1 MKPGVQRSMGLFFLA
16 FLFTAASAYP
26 LAIVCYALLGATYR
40 LSGDVK
46 KALGVALWAA
56 VSALIILNSFV
67 VALALAAGA
76 AMGIILA
83 EAIERRWSYGWQLT
97 LAAGVG
103 YSAMAVPMLLTWSEA
118 RHDVTIFINARIA
131 EFEAMENVNTQWVE
145 IFRWYDL
152 HYENVAFGSSFGS
165 VLIVSAITLCLLE
178 RWQRDPE
185 TQARRK
191 PTGFQR
197 MRLPDWVVW
206 IAIAAALM
214 WFVDVYYR
222 PDPVLRA
229 ISWNTALALVGIYL
243 LNGVSILLFAM
254 TVFKASAFAGF
265 MVMSGVLLFGMWPVL
280 GIFGLFDTWYDFR
293 MRFRRIAMLRRVS
306 YRPDDHDI

>member
-16 FLFTAASAYP
+16 LLFMAASAYP

-56 VSALIILNSFV
+56 VSALIVVNSFM

-76 AMGIILA
+76 TMGIVLA

-97 LAAGVG
+97 LAAGAG
-103 YSAMAVPMLLTWSEA
+103 FAAMVVPMLLTWSKA

-131 EFEAMENVNTQWVE
+131 EFEAMENVNSQWIE

-152 HYENVAFGSSFGS
+152 HYENVVFGSTFAS
-165 VLIVSAITLCLLE
+165 VLILSAITISLLE

-185 TQARRK
+185 SRTRRK

-197 MRLPDWVVW
+197 MRVADWVVW
-206 IAIAAALM
+206 VAIAAALM
-214 WFVDVYYR
+214 WFVDVDFR
-222 PDPVLRA
+222 ESPVLRA
-229 ISWNTALALVGIYL
+229 VSWNTALALLGIYV
-243 LNGVSILLFAM
+243 LNGVSILFYAL
-254 TVFKASAFAGF
+254 TIFKASAFAGF
-265 MVMSGVLLFGMWPVL
+265 MVMTGIMLFGMWPVL
-280 GIFGLFDTWYDFR
+280 GILGLFDTWYDFR
-293 MRFRRIAMLRRVS
+293 MRFRRIAMLRRIS
-306 YRPDDHDI
+306 YRPDDHDF